1 MTTISDNDWLTADR
15 GMSRRRLVLLL
26 LLAASVIFLAG
37 TQVQKNFG
45 TSESAT
51 AAGAPTGFPTAMPEG
66 MSGMPAAAGD
76 GAEEGDDDAAEESA
90 VVGTL
95 TSTDGDTW
103 IVTDLGGD
111 KHTITVTDATRV
123 REERTVELNDAKA
136 GSTVD
141 VTGTKNDKGD
151 VSATSITL
159 R

>member
-15 GMSRRRLVLLL
+15 GMSRRRLVLLC

-45 TSESAT
+45 TSDSAT
-51 AAGAPTGFPTAMPEG
+51 AAGAPTGFPAGMPEG
-66 MSGMPAAAGD
+66 MSGMP
-76 GAEEGDDDAAEESA
+76 GAPEEGDEDAVEESA

-95 TSTDGDTW
+95 TSKDGDTW

-111 KHTITVTDATRV
+111 KHTITVTDSTRV

-141 VTGTKNDKGD
+141 VTGTTNDKGD